1 MDARRELIVDD
12 TGWIVAAIVNLLVV
26 VFLALAL
33 MSYVILGAGVLFAW
47 ALGQGFVGAVLY
59 FAAWFFLLP
68 VMLIASTV
76 IGVFTNRTLNRE
88 RREWEHGERIRNP
101 PFSSRPIRG
110 TPPTDPDDRY
120 KWANRLPPFDG

>member
-26 VFLALAL
+26 VFLAQAL

-59 FAAWFFLLP
+59 FAAWFFLFP
-68 VMLIASTV
+68 VMLVASTLV
-76 IGVFTNRTLNRE
+76 GFFTNRTLSRE
-88 RREWEHGERIRNP
+88 RREWENEERTRNP
-101 PFSSRPIRG
+101 PCLQPSNPG
-110 TPPTDPDDRY
+110 HT
-120 KWANRLPPFDG
+120 ANRPGRSLQMGKSPSPI